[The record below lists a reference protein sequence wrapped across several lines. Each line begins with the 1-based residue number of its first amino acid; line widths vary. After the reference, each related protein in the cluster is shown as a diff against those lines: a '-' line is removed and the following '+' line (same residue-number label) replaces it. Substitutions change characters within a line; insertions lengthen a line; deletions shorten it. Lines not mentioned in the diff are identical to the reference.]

1 MDRLGG
7 SASDRERNF
16 YAGSTNGVGSSKP
29 VLAIACV
36 TAFLCAWTIWSQGTG
51 SMTRSATAGPPS
63 SALNMQKEQ
72 ANEERALALDSGV
85 QREQLI
91 AEIRQL
97 RNEVASIKDLIKS
110 GQIRMEVSN
119 LGDLKRE
126 TLKREDLKREDLKL
140 EIDYDKL
147 RDALRQ
153 P

>member
-16 YAGSTNGVGSSKP
+16 YAGSTNGVGSSRP

-36 TAFLCAWTIWSQGTG
+36 TAFLCAWTLWSQGTG
-51 SMTRSATAGPPS
+51 SLARSATAGPPA
-63 SALNMQKEQ
+63 SALNIQKQQ
-72 ANEERALALDSGV
+72 ANDERALALDSGV

-91 AEIRQL
+91 TEIRQL
-97 RNEVASIKDLIKS
+97 RYEVAGIKDLIKS

-126 TLKREDLKREDLKL
+126 DLKREDLKL
-140 EIDYDKL
+140 EIDYAKL

>member
-1 MDRLGG
+1 VRL
-7 SASDRERNF
+7 DDLV
-16 YAGSTNGVGSSKP
+16 AGNGIDDPQRHG
-29 VLAIACV
+29 
-36 TAFLCAWTIWSQGTG
+36 
-51 SMTRSATAGPPS
+51 RPPS

-119 LGDLKRE
+119 LGELKRE
-126 TLKREDLKREDLKL
+126 TLKREDLKL